1 MVSPLTDYQTYFPCN
16 LKWELSILFNAVL
29 IKTWIIIEFMYN
41 YARIETLVDK
51 EDINDAVMNAS
62 YILSTVKFNPNVI
75 KLMLNEDYFTN
86 KEENYDEFTSKKSEV
101 ETDNFL
107 QYSDQDNEKAKEEEN
122 KDWGV
127 EKWDL

>member
-1 MVSPLTDYQTYFPCN
+1 MRYMKYNSEVIKYLEETGH
-16 LKWELSILFNAVL
+16 SIGNHTANH
-29 IKTWIIIEFMYN
+29 EFMYN

>member
-1 MVSPLTDYQTYFPCN
+1 
-16 LKWELSILFNAVL
+16 
-29 IKTWIIIEFMYN
+29 MYN